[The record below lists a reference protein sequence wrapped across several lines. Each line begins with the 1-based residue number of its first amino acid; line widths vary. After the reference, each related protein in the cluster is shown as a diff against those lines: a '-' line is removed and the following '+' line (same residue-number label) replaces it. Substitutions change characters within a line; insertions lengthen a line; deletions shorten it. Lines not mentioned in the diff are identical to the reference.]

1 MRIPIGTI
9 NTLMQGQDIRLCD
22 SCGRYLCLEE
32 PSAPATENKEP
43 AQKPARKPRKKTVK
57 QHVAA

>member
-22 SCGRYLCLEE
+22 SCGRYLCLPDE
-32 PSAPATENKEP
+32 PPAPEAAEAKAPAVT
-43 AQKPARKPRKKTVK
+43 PARKPRKKK
-57 QHVAA
+57 AAVAA